1 MSSPTFTYPTFVPK
15 PAITSGNGYKCPS
28 CGLELS
34 IIEGTTTYS
43 CDNNHSFDRAKEG
56 YINLHL
62 AQHKRSRNPGDS
74 DDMIRSRQRFL
85 NAGYYQDL
93 AKAIIAH
100 LGEQDG
106 EQLVDKRLLDIGC
119 GEGYYLSEIRKVH
132 SELQLVGIDISKTAV
147 RLAAKR
153 KLDAQLAVDSAFN
166 ISLFD
171 NSIDTAIS
179 VFSPINTPETSRV
192 LKPGGTLIMVG
203 PGEQHL
209 SGLTAHIYDKTQP
222 HKGNYASLDDSPEFT
237 LKEQIEVSETI
248 CVKGTAIADL
258 LRMTPYYWHCTP
270 EQQAQLGTLEQL
282 ETPIH
287 FTIRLYQNCAEAL
300 EILEAPDTLETP
312 EMLEAPEILATA
324 ETPEAPKE

>member
-34 IIEGTTTYS
+34 IIESTTTYR
-43 CDNNHSFDRAKEG
+43 CDNNHSVDRAKEG

-85 NAGYYQDL
+85 NAGHYQNL
-93 AKAIIAH
+93 AKGIIAH
-100 LGEQDG
+100 LGEQWVG
-106 EQLVDKRLLDIGC
+106 KRLLDIGC

-132 SELQLVGIDISKTAV
+132 PELQLVGIDISKTAV

-153 KLDAQLAVDSAFN
+153 KLDAQLAVDNAFN

-171 NSIDTAIS
+171 NSVDTAIS
-179 VFSPINTPETSRV
+179 VFSPINAPEASRV
-192 LKPGGTLIMVG
+192 LKPGGMLIMVG

-209 SGLTAHIYDKTQP
+209 SGLTAHIYDKNQP
-222 HKGNYASLDDSPEFT
+222 HKGNYDSLDDSLKFT

-248 CVKGTAIADL
+248 CVKGSAIEDL

-270 EQQAQLGTLEQL
+270 EQQLQLSTLEQL

-287 FTIRLYQNCAEAL
+287 FTIRLYQNC
-300 EILEAPDTLETP
+300 D
-312 EMLEAPEILATA
+312 ATA
-324 ETPEAPKE
+324 ET